1 MQSGPK
7 LIWISRSQQSTC
19 RQSRPYPL
27 RLTAWLCAVDGR
39 SADRDQGQSTWCNRP
54 NLPPAN
60 NHVRPP
66 FLLFLELGAK
76 ARAPQAC
83 TTRHARNARPAPSGW
98 PRSAGPET
106 GEDHKMLTASCGLQ
120 LSRALEQRP
129 SRQLLRWRPQPQPR
143 KPRRP
148 TDVTLTAARTA
159 PTARTRAGDCA
170 PCQRRARSSPVT
182 IMFSPSG
189 SRFNFGFG
197 PQTA

>member
-27 RLTAWLCAVDGR
+27 RLTAWLCAVD
-39 SADRDQGQSTWCNRP
+39 DRDQGQSTWCNRP

-106 GEDHKMLTASCGLQ
+106 GADHKMLTASCGLQ

-143 KPRRP
+143 KPRRHSHSSAHHADSP
-148 TDVTLTAARTA
+148 DASGRLRSL
-159 PTARTRAGDCA
+159 PA
-170 PCQRRARSSPVT
+170 PCSILPRN
-182 IMFSPSG
+182 MFSPSG
-189 SRFNFGFG
+189 SRFKFRSANSIANT
-197 PQTA
+197 TAFR